1 MLRESAHLLFLLAAC
16 LGVLAACVWAYRRS
30 PSWGVIVGVGA
41 IVRLASGLL
50 LLAISYYQ
58 WPVFQ
63 SLHTGDGYWL
73 IAPDAR
79 VYFEK
84 AAAAAAYGTSLAVP
98 AGSPSP
104 VYVIAL
110 GFWYRAGGATLASAV
125 VFNLVCHIV
134 SVVAII
140 LILPRQAR
148 RIGNLVL
155 FSVSFSPALLMTS
168 TQVLKD
174 PFFVM
179 LIVVGCVAALLI
191 LRYSRDTR
199 SAPPS
204 RLTAGVLVA
213 AAAVAAM
220 AGVRAYYALFVWI
233 AVAGAFLVSIVTVR
247 GRHRVRLAAFAAPV
261 LVLLWVAFAMGSD
274 VYYTYYR
281 DLIARTTG
289 INLSALALIGRDTRP
304 VISGSADVGEL
315 GTAMDSVRIGF
326 IGSGGGTNIKS
337 RTALNLTRQGLEQ
350 AASDLALGLAV
361 TFIPISA
368 LRATSMVDFNGGRGL
383 LAITDLDT
391 LFMDVTLLAIA
402 IAIFRLH
409 GVNRYNVASL
419 VLVVTLAAISAVV
432 VAYVVTNFG
441 TLFRLRLLT
450 AVPAWLAP
458 LALTTGPVRE
468 WIRSETGQANPS
480 AVTVPADKDEGFEI

>member
-1 MLRESAHLLFLLAAC
+1 MLRESAHLLFLLVAC

-30 PSWGVIVGVGA
+30 PAWGVIVGIGA
-41 IVRLASGLL
+41 IVRLASGLV

-58 WPVFQ
+58 LPVFQ
-63 SLHTGDGYWL
+63 SLHTGDGYW
-73 IAPDAR
+73 IVAPDAR

-104 VYVIAL
+104 IYVSAL

-125 VFNLVCHIV
+125 VFNLVCYIV

-199 SAPPS
+199 SAPPIQ
-204 RLTAGVLVA
+204 LTVGVLVA

-220 AGVRAYYALFVWI
+220 AGVRAYYALFVWV
-233 AVAGAFLVSIVTVR
+233 ALAGAFVVSIATVR
-247 GRHRVRLAAFAAPV
+247 GLHRLRLAGFAAPV
-261 LVLLWVAFAMGSD
+261 LALLWVAFAMGSD
-274 VYYTYYR
+274 VYYIYYR
-281 DLIARTTG
+281 DLISRTTG
-289 INLSALALIGRDTRP
+289 LNLASFSLMSQNRGSI
-304 VISGSADVGEL
+304 VGSADVGEL
-315 GTAMDSVRIGF
+315 GTAMDSVRTGF

-337 RTALNLTRQGLEQ
+337 RTPLNLTRQDLQQ
-350 AASDLALGLAV
+350 AAADLALGLAV

-368 LRATSMVDFNGGRGL
+368 LRATSIVDFDGGRGL

-391 LFMDVTLLAIA
+391 LFLDVTLLAIA

-409 GVNRYNVASL
+409 GVTRYNVASL

-450 AVPAWLAP
+450 AVPVWLAP
-458 LALTTGPVRE
+458 LALTIGPGRE
-468 WIRSETGQANPS
+468 WIRSETGQATPG
-480 AVTVPADKDEGFEI
+480 AVTVPGDKGEGFEI